1 MIFLDKPPII
11 RPPAEADSL
20 IIQATYGCSH
30 NRCAFCATYQE
41 RPFAVRPFEDIAQEI
56 NIYAQMCP
64 DVRRVFIGDGDPTVL
79 PGDKLAAILEYIK
92 KKLPGVRRISAYG
105 SPKNFRN
112 KTASDIARLAAAGL
126 TQIYMGFESGD
137 DEVLRRIDKD
147 TEFSE
152 IVDVCAAVHE
162 AGIKISAILILG
174 LGGPKLSARHAENS
188 ARLLNE
194 TRPRFA
200 SALTLVRAPKTPR
213 FEEVFNLPSFRELSP
228 KEILK
233 ECRRLIE
240 GIDANGIIF
249 RANHVSNYLA
259 LEGTLQKSKPRL
271 LSEIDAALAL
281 PDSFLN
287 RPSRHRTL

>member
-1 MIFLDKPPII
+1 M
-11 RPPAEADSL
+11 
-20 IIQATYGCSH
+20 IIQAAYGCSH
-30 NRCAFCATYQE
+30 NRCAFCATYRE
-41 RPFAVRPFEDIAQEI
+41 RPFAARPFEDIAREVDV
-56 NIYAQMCP
+56 YARISP
-64 DVRRVFIGDGDPTVL
+64 DVRRVFIGDGDPMAL
-79 PGDKLAAILEYIK
+79 PGDRLEAIFRYIK
-92 KKLPGVRRISAYG
+92 KKLPRVRRISAYG

-112 KTASDIARLAAAGL
+112 KTARDLARLADAGL

-137 DEVLRRIDKD
+137 DEVLKRIDKGAA
-147 TEFSE
+147 FSQ
-152 IVDVCAAVHE
+152 IVDACAEIHE

-174 LGGPKLSARHAENS
+174 LGGPALSARHAENS

-200 SALTLVRAPKTPR
+200 SALTLIRAPKRPS
-213 FEEVFNLPSFRELSP
+213 FEEIFDLPSFRELSP
-228 KEILK
+228 KEILE

-240 GIDANGIIF
+240 GVDANGIIF

-281 PDSFLN
+281 PDSFWG
-287 RPSRHRTL
+287 RPTRHRTL